1 MTQIWL
7 WQPSNHPPEGPI
19 REDQYKC
26 ACGLTAKFGFTVFT
40 IFDIVLLV
48 FSIIG
53 LFIVPFLLAFQF
65 PLAIGMIVLAVMSI
79 KTLRP
84 FFMQIYG
91 IIYIIE
97 MVYLFIALA
106 AMFFLFVLT
115 GFLLLFV
122 KVQTSE
128 ERTNKNIT
136 VITSFVVAILSVLT
150 AILALWR
157 CKVSWEFY
165 KYVRDRQL
173 AIEKQP
179 SNIGF
184 NQVA

>member
-97 MVYLFIALA
+97 MFAVCQSANFR
-106 AMFFLFVLT
+106 
-115 GFLLLFV
+115 G
-122 KVQTSE
+122 KDKQ
-128 ERTNKNIT
+128 NIT